1 MRLGILLFTPIL
13 LLAGVTL
20 HAQEAVNAPE
30 PVAAADSAANA
41 ELKAQL
47 KAELLSEI
55 RAELSSEVKTAVSKE
70 ADKPSRLTVGG
81 YGEAVMTRNFF
92 SDNYLRYIS
101 PDKYKND
108 KSHGRFDL
116 PHVVIYLGYDFGRG
130 WSMGTEI
137 EFEHGGTESAFETEF
152 EEGGEYESEIERGG
166 EVALEQFWLQKSF
179 SPAFNLRLGHMI
191 VPVGGTNQHHMPT
204 EFFGVYRPE
213 GENTI
218 LPCTWHETGI
228 SLWGRAGDWRYEV
241 MFLPG
246 LDSDR
251 FGDNGWVS
259 GGAGSPYEF
268 KIANA
273 YAGAFRIDNYSVPGL
288 RLSLS
293 GYAGNSFSNTL
304 SANRTGADRY
314 KDVKGTVMIG
324 AFDFLYDAHN
334 WIVRGNFDY
343 GHLTNSDKISQ
354 FNRDMPNASP
364 SPKQYVGSDAIATG
378 VEAGYDIFSQIRKLK
393 ERGHRFYVFGRYEFY
408 DSMFDTA
415 KSVIRQDWCGRQ
427 RVAVGFNYYPI
438 KNIVIK
444 AEYGIGLLR
453 SYDYTDS
460 ATGETRTGRFN
471 NEPSLSLGIAYSGF
485 FRRSPNHKE
494 NMKNLFKNSVYA
506 AAALV
511 LALGAASCSDSDGDY
526 TFADEREEA
535 LKDAAVDFVDNN
547 VIPTYKALADGSIAL
562 QEDCEAMLEAF
573 DAGTLTTPLVQAACN
588 DWITTR
594 KHWELSEAYLYG
606 AAADYDIDPH
616 IDSWPLD
623 GTALQNLLNNNSMMA
638 EIERNPDYVSAN
650 LGYGLLGFHA
660 LEYMLFEN
668 AGPRALGKYTRPQLV
683 YLVGV
688 ANDLCNMCVRLEAS
702 WAGLDNVTEEKQT
715 ILGDAELEPTFDYGA
730 SMRNSGKGG
739 SKYRNY
745 KDAAEEIIQGCI
757 DIATEVGSQKIGRP
771 ANGTSSEDIN
781 YIESPYSQNSKTDF
795 IDNIISIRNTY
806 QGMTSGDASVSDWIE
821 VVDPVLDT
829 EVRNA
834 ISTAIEKIQAC
845 PAPFVDNR
853 TAQAWKDAATY
864 CNNDLVNAL
873 TKALTALSVE
883 K

>member
-460 ATGETRTGRFN
+460 ATGETRTGRFK
-471 NEPSLSLGIAYSGF
+471 NEPSLPLGIAYSGF
-485 FRRSPNHKE
+485 FRR
-494 NMKNLFKNSVYA
+494 
-506 AAALV
+506 
-511 LALGAASCSDSDGDY
+511 
-526 TFADEREEA
+526 
-535 LKDAAVDFVDNN
+535 
-547 VIPTYKALADGSIAL
+547 
-562 QEDCEAMLEAF
+562 
-573 DAGTLTTPLVQAACN
+573 
-588 DWITTR
+588 
-594 KHWELSEAYLYG
+594 
-606 AAADYDIDPH
+606 
-616 IDSWPLD
+616 
-623 GTALQNLLNNNSMMA
+623 
-638 EIERNPDYVSAN
+638 
-650 LGYGLLGFHA
+650 
-660 LEYMLFEN
+660 
-668 AGPRALGKYTRPQLV
+668 
-683 YLVGV
+683 
-688 ANDLCNMCVRLEAS
+688 
-702 WAGLDNVTEEKQT
+702 
-715 ILGDAELEPTFDYGA
+715 
-730 SMRNSGKGG
+730 
-739 SKYRNY
+739 
-745 KDAAEEIIQGCI
+745 
-757 DIATEVGSQKIGRP
+757 
-771 ANGTSSEDIN
+771 
-781 YIESPYSQNSKTDF
+781 
-795 IDNIISIRNTY
+795 
-806 QGMTSGDASVSDWIE
+806 
-821 VVDPVLDT
+821 
-829 EVRNA
+829 
-834 ISTAIEKIQAC
+834 
-845 PAPFVDNR
+845 
-853 TAQAWKDAATY
+853 
-864 CNNDLVNAL
+864 
-873 TKALTALSVE
+873 
-883 K
+883 